1 MKKKKKKNIYDSESV
16 YYFLCPP
23 LLNQMMGRVKEDQ
36 HRNVKSTYMNYI
48 LNKDD

>member
-1 MKKKKKKNIYDSESV
+1 MKMKKKNIYDSESV

-23 LLNQMMGRVKEDQ
+23 LLNQIKWGVNEDQ